1 MTQPPIKS
9 VLFVCYLNSIR
20 SPMADGL
27 MNKLF
32 PDISARSCGIAA
44 GELDDL
50 MVAVMREKGVDMSA
64 HIAQTLGDV
73 CDDPVDLVIGFT
85 EAAAAAAEAAF
96 DGTPTRV
103 ERWPIAD
110 PTQGSLDVRAMIN
123 NYRAIRDN
131 IEARLK
137 RRFD

>member
-27 MNKLF
+27 MNKLY
-32 PDISARSCGIAA
+32 PGITTRSCGIAA

-50 MVAVMREKGVDMSA
+50 MVAVMREKGVDMNG
-64 HIAQTLGDV
+64 HKAQTLGEV
-73 CDDPVDLVIGFT
+73 CDEPVDLVIGFT

-96 DGTPTRV
+96 EDRSTRI
-103 ERWPIAD
+103 ERWLIPD
-110 PTQGSLDVRAMIN
+110 PTQGSLDVRAMMN

-137 RRFD
+137 RRFE